1 MLCSIIQ
8 LTTELSSALVADGVK
23 IITNGLAF
31 TGGQNDPSL
40 IVQHLNVSQWP

>member
-1 MLCSIIQ
+1 MQ

-31 TGGQNDPSL
+31 TGGENNPDL
-40 IVQHLNVSQWP
+40 IVQHLNVSHCP